1 MAKRTRIIPKAPAAR
16 MLVNAGAERVS
27 EEAADAFAEVL
38 EEIGLKIS
46 ERAVRIAKHSGR
58 KTAKKDDVL
67 LAAKG

>member
-58 KTAKKDDVL
+58 KTVKKDDVL
-67 LAAKG
+67 LATKG